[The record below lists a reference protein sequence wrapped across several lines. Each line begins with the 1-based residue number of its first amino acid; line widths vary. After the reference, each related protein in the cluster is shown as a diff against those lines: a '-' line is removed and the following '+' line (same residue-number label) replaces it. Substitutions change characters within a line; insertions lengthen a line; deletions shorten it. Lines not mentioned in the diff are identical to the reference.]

1 MHYQTV
7 DIDTLFSVNSQ
18 NIYVAENGVNEASH
32 PLTPPKEGVSLQD
45 EK

>member
-1 MHYQTV
+1 MYNQTV
-7 DIDTLFSVNSQ
+7 IIDTIFSVDSQ
-18 NIYVAENGVNEASH
+18 TIYVTENGVNEASH